1 MLRTVMHLR
10 GLTLAGDYIQAR
22 LKNSTVHHAP
32 LIDPLV
38 LVAAQISESGLP
50 LIDEAAPYKR
60 SKKRRMRGKKKKK
73 SSANHSK
80 PGATVQNG
88 PVDNKATQQTQSNKG
103 KKRVPNQGKKRQTP
117 LAKSSETITC
127 KPAPPTM
134 NHEEFPTLED
144 KTVEWA
150 TEPEYMVMKASKQSN
165 APTSD
170 AASTA
175 TTTSSS
181 ADSGPK
187 RPTILLGY
195 AAAARKPPCAEP
207 MGRPKTHTSSL
218 SRSGSFIS
226 EQDDLAPDRSSKSQG
241 KKVQS
246 DAVSSAWCRSFA
258 DTVRVSF

>member
-1 MLRTVMHLR
+1 MHLR

-165 APTSD
+165 AP
-170 AASTA
+170 
-175 TTTSSS
+175 
-181 ADSGPK
+181 P
-187 RPTILLGY
+187 PMLLPL
-195 AAAARKPPCAEP
+195 RRRHHQVPIP
-207 MGRPKTHTSSL
+207 
-218 SRSGSFIS
+218 
-226 EQDDLAPDRSSKSQG
+226 
-241 KKVQS
+241 VQS
-246 DAVSSAWCRSFA
+246 DQLSYLAMLPRLVSRPALSPWEDQRPILAV
-258 DTVRVSF
+258 